1 MSSLLELEHV
11 GRHHGHAP
19 SHPEGHPPLR
29 GAGKRGAPKEH
40 LAGSA
45 HERTILRDACLK
57 LDGGELVVIWGLRRC
72 GRSTLL
78 RIAAGIER
86 ADSGQVRFA
95 GHELNGAGSLALG
108 GGIGYCTSASLD
120 APSVLDELLLGQL
133 ARGVRRPLARARA
146 YTALARVGAADCA
159 ARALHELDGAE
170 KLRVGLARALTLEP
184 SLLVID
190 DPVRGVDLLQRD
202 SILSL
207 LRSLADEGLAVL
219 ISTDE
224 ATALAGADRALS
236 LSDGVLRG
244 ASAPELAEVLPLR
257 RRASA

>member
-1 MSSLLELEHV
+1 MSLLALEHV
-11 GRHHGHAP
+11 ARRHRHGAY
-19 SHPEGHPPLR
+19 
-29 GAGKRGAPKEH
+29 
-40 LAGSA
+40 
-45 HERTILRDACLK
+45 ERTILRDVTLE
-57 LDGGELVVIWGLRRC
+57 LDSGELVAIWGLRRC

-78 RIAAGIER
+78 RIAAGIEP
-86 ADSGQVRFA
+86 ADAGRVSFA
-95 GHELNGAGSLALG
+95 GRALSGSGGVALG
-108 GGIGYCTSASLD
+108 GGIGYCARASLD

-133 ARGVRRPLARARA
+133 ARGVRGALARARTYA
-146 YTALARVGAADCA
+146 ALARVSAADCA
-159 ARALHELDGAE
+159 PRALHELDGAE
-170 KLRVGLARALTLEP
+170 ELRVALARALALDP

-202 SILSL
+202 SILEL
-207 LRSLADEGLAVL
+207 LRSLADEGIAVL

-224 ATALAGADRALS
+224 TTALAGADRALS

>member
-1 MSSLLELEHV
+1 VSLLALEHV
-11 GRHHGHAP
+11 GRRHSHGAY
-19 SHPEGHPPLR
+19 G
-29 GAGKRGAPKEH
+29 
-40 LAGSA
+40 
-45 HERTILRDACLK
+45 RTILRDVCLE
-57 LDGGELVVIWGLRRC
+57 LDGGELVAIWGLRRC

-78 RIAAGIER
+78 RIAAGIEP
-86 ADSGQVRFA
+86 ADAGCARFA
-95 GHELNGAGSLALG
+95 GHELSGAGNLALG
-108 GGIGYCTSASLD
+108 GGIGYCARASLD

-170 KLRVGLARALTLEP
+170 ELRVALARALALEP
-184 SLLVID
+184 ALLVID
-190 DPVRGVDLLQRD
+190 DPVRGVDLMQRD
-202 SILSL
+202 SILAL

-236 LSDGVLRG
+236 LSDGVLHG
-244 ASAPELAEVLPLR
+244 ASAPELAQVLPLR

>member
-1 MSSLLELEHV
+1 MSLLALEHV
-11 GRHHGHAP
+11 ARRHR
-19 SHPEGHPPLR
+19 R
-29 GAGKRGAPKEH
+29 G
-40 LAGSA
+40 
-45 HERTILRDACLK
+45 EREREILRDVCLQM
-57 LDGGELVVIWGLRRC
+57 DAGELVAIWGLRRC

-78 RIAAGIER
+78 RIVAGIEPPD
-86 ADSGQVRFA
+86 AGQVRFA
-95 GHELNGAGSLALG
+95 GHELSGTGSLALG
-108 GGIGYCTSASLD
+108 GEIGYCARASLD
-120 APSVLDELLLGQL
+120 AASVLDELLLGQL
-133 ARGVRRPLARARA
+133 ARGVRRALARARA

-159 ARALHELDGAE
+159 PRALHELDGAE
-170 KLRVGLARALTLEP
+170 ELRVALARALALEP

-202 SILSL
+202 SILDL
-207 LRSLADEGLAVL
+207 LRSLADEGIAIL

-244 ASAPELAEVLPLR
+244 DSTPELAEVLPLR

>member
-1 MSSLLELEHV
+1 MSLLELEHV
-11 GRHHGHAP
+11 GSRRH
-19 SHPEGHPPLR
+19 R
-29 GAGKRGAPKEH
+29 NGAR
-40 LAGSA
+40 A
-45 HERTILRDACLK
+45 HTILRDISFE
-57 LDGGELVVIWGLRRC
+57 LDAGELIAIWGLRRC

-78 RIAAGIER
+78 RIAAGIEP
-86 ADSGQVRFA
+86 ADSGIVRFA
-95 GHELNGAGSLALG
+95 GQELSGAGSLPLG
-108 GGIGYCTSASLD
+108 GGIGYCTRASLD
-120 APSVLDELLLGQL
+120 ASSVLDELLLGQL
-133 ARGVRRPLARARA
+133 ARGVRRPLARARV

-170 KLRVGLARALTLEP
+170 ELRVALARALVLEP

-202 SILSL
+202 SLLGL
-207 LRSLADEGLAVL
+207 LRSLADEDIAVL

-236 LSDGVLRG
+236 LSDGMLRG
-244 ASAPELAEVLPLR
+244 ASAPALAEVLPLR

>member
-1 MSSLLELEHV
+1 MSLLALEHI
-11 GRHHGHAP
+11 GRRHRHG
-19 SHPEGHPPLR
+19 
-29 GAGKRGAPKEH
+29 
-40 LAGSA
+40 A
-45 HERTILRDACLK
+45 HERTILRDVTLE
-57 LDGGELVVIWGLRRC
+57 LDSGELVAIWGLRRC

-78 RIAAGIER
+78 RIAAGIEP
-86 ADSGQVRFA
+86 ADAGRVRFA
-95 GHELNGAGSLALG
+95 EHELNGAGGIALG
-108 GGIGYCTSASLD
+108 GGIGYCARASLD

-133 ARGVRRPLARARA
+133 GRGVRRALARARA

-159 ARALHELDGAE
+159 PRALHELDGAE
-170 KLRVGLARALTLEP
+170 QLRVALARALALEP

-207 LRSLADEGLAVL
+207 LRSLADEGIAVL

-257 RRASA
+257 RQASA

>member
-1 MSSLLELEHV
+1 MSLLALEHV
-11 GRHHGHAP
+11 SRRHSHGA
-19 SHPEGHPPLR
+19 R
-29 GAGKRGAPKEH
+29 
-40 LAGSA
+40 
-45 HERTILRDACLK
+45 ERAILRDICLQ
-57 LDGGELVVIWGLRRC
+57 LDAGELVAIWGLRRC

-78 RIAAGIER
+78 RIAAGIEPT
-86 ADSGQVRFA
+86 DSGHVRFT
-95 GHELNGAGSLALG
+95 GHELAGAGGLALG
-108 GGIGYCTSASLD
+108 GGIGYCARASLD

-133 ARGVRRPLARARA
+133 ARGVRAALARARA

-159 ARALHELDGAE
+159 PRSLHELDGGE
-170 KLRVGLARALTLEP
+170 ELRVALARALVLEP

-202 SILSL
+202 AILSL

-244 ASAPELAEVLPLR
+244 ASAPQLAQVLPLR
-257 RRASA
+257 RSASA

>member
-1 MSSLLELEHV
+1 MSLLELEHV
-11 GRHHGHAP
+11 ERRHRSG
-19 SHPEGHPPLR
+19 
-29 GAGKRGAPKEH
+29 
-40 LAGSA
+40 A
-45 HERTILRDACLK
+45 HERTILRDVTLE
-57 LDGGELVVIWGLRRC
+57 LDAGELVAIWGLRRC

-78 RIAAGIER
+78 RIAAAIEPV
-86 ADSGQVRFA
+86 DSGLVRFA
-95 GHELNGAGSLALG
+95 ARELGAVGSLALG
-108 GGIGYCTSASLD
+108 GGIGYCTRASLD

-133 ARGVRRPLARARA
+133 ARGVRRLLARARA

-159 ARALHELDGAE
+159 ERAPHELDGAE
-170 KLRVGLARALTLEP
+170 EMRVALARALALEP

-207 LRSLADEGLAVL
+207 LRSLADEGIAVL
-219 ISTDE
+219 ISADE
-224 ATALAGADRALS
+224 ATALAGADRALA

-257 RRASA
+257 RDQPGRRRASA

>member
-1 MSSLLELEHV
+1 MSLLALEHV
-11 GRHHGHAP
+11 GRRHR
-19 SHPEGHPPLR
+19 HPPSR
-29 GAGKRGAPKEH
+29 GAGGT
-40 LAGSA
+40 
-45 HERTILRDACLK
+45 HERTILRDVSLE
-57 LDGGELVVIWGLRRC
+57 LETGELVAIWGLRRC

-78 RIAAGIER
+78 RIAAGIEPTD
-86 ADSGQVRFA
+86 AGCVRFA
-95 GHELNGAGSLALG
+95 GRELSGAGRLELG
-108 GGIGYCTSASLD
+108 GGIGYCARASLD

-133 ARGVRRPLARARA
+133 ARGVRGPLARARA

-159 ARALHELDGAE
+159 PRALHELDGAE
-170 KLRVGLARALTLEP
+170 ELRVALARALALEP

-202 SILSL
+202 AILGL
-207 LRSLADEGLAVL
+207 LRSLADEGIAVL
-219 ISTDE
+219 TSTDE

-244 ASAPELAEVLPLR
+244 ASVPELAEVLPLR

>member
-1 MSSLLELEHV
+1 MSLLALEHI
-11 GRHHGHAP
+11 GRRHRH
-19 SHPEGHPPLR
+19 
-29 GAGKRGAPKEH
+29 
-40 LAGSA
+40 SA
-45 HERTILRDACLK
+45 HERTILRDVTLE
-57 LDGGELVVIWGLRRC
+57 LDSGELVAVWGLRRC

-78 RIAAGIER
+78 RVAAGIEP
-86 ADSGQVRFA
+86 ADSGHVRFA
-95 GHELNGAGSLALG
+95 GRPLAGGGIALG
-108 GGIGYCTSASLD
+108 GGIGYCARASLD

-133 ARGVRRPLARARA
+133 GRGVRRALARARA

-159 ARALHELDGAE
+159 PRALHELDGAE
-170 KLRVGLARALTLEP
+170 ELRVALARALALEP

-244 ASAPELAEVLPLR
+244 SRAPELAEVLPLR
-257 RRASA
+257 RQASA

>member
-1 MSSLLELEHV
+1 MSLLALEHV
-11 GRHHGHAP
+11 ARGHR
-19 SHPEGHPPLR
+19 R
-29 GAGKRGAPKEH
+29 GQR
-40 LAGSA
+40 
-45 HERTILRDACLK
+45 ERTILRDISFE
-57 LDGGELVVIWGLRRC
+57 LDAGELIAIWGLRRC

-78 RIAAGIER
+78 RIAAGIEP
-86 ADSGQVRFA
+86 ADSGLVRFA
-95 GHELNGAGSLALG
+95 GRQLAGAGSLALG
-108 GGIGYCTSASLD
+108 GGIGYCTRVSLD

-133 ARGVRRPLARARA
+133 ARGMRRALARARA

-170 KLRVGLARALTLEP
+170 ELRVALARALVLEP

-190 DPVRGVDLLQRD
+190 DPVRCVDLLQRD
-202 SILSL
+202 SILAL
-207 LRSLADEGLAVL
+207 LRSLADEGIAVL

-236 LSDGVLRG
+236 LSDGMLRG
-244 ASAPELAEVLPLR
+244 AGAPALAEVLPLR

>member
-1 MSSLLELEHV
+1 MSLLALEHV
-11 GRHHGHAP
+11 ARRHR
-19 SHPEGHPPLR
+19 HPASR
-29 GAGKRGAPKEH
+29 GAGVAP
-40 LAGSA
+40 
-45 HERTILRDACLK
+45 ERTILRDVCLEV
-57 LDGGELVVIWGLRRC
+57 DSGELVAIWGLRRC

-78 RIAAGIER
+78 RIAAGIDP
-86 ADSGQVRFA
+86 ADSGLVRFA
-95 GHELNGAGSLALG
+95 GHELSGAGYLALG
-108 GGIGYCTSASLD
+108 GGIGYCTRASLD

-133 ARGVRRPLARARA
+133 ARGVRRALARARA
-146 YTALARVGAADCA
+146 YTALARVGADDCA

-170 KLRVGLARALTLEP
+170 ELRVALARALVLEP

-202 SILSL
+202 SILGL
-207 LRSLADEGLAVL
+207 LRSLADDGIAVL

-236 LSDGVLRG
+236 LADGVLRG

-257 RRASA
+257 RSASA